1 MENMVM
7 SKILVVGGGAAGM
20 MAAITAAKNGHEVHL
35 YEKNAKLGRK
45 LFITGKGRCNITNAS
60 DLETI
65 FENVVTNR
73 KFLYSALYG
82 YTNDDVIQFFER
94 LGCKTKVERG
104 NRVFPVSDKSSDVIG
119 ALTRELN
126 RVGVNVH
133 LNTEVLDVVIKED
146 TFAGLKLR
154 GESSFVEGDKVVI
167 ATGGLSYPLTGST
180 GDGFRFAKEMGLKVT
195 DLYPS
200 LVSIHMKEEY
210 VKELQ
215 GLSLKNIQV
224 KLCDGKKC
232 VYENFGELVFTQRGV
247 SGPVVL
253 SASSYAIPYLKKGK
267 DLTFTIDLKPALT
280 KEQLDLRILRDF
292 EEFTNKQYKNA
303 LDNLLPRKLIGV
315 IINLSGIDPEKKVNL
330 ITREERQN
338 LVHLL
343 KEFKFHVLR
352 LGDFKEAVVTK
363 GGVSV
368 KEINPTT
375 MEAKNVKNVY
385 YAGEVLDLDALT
397 GGYNLQIA
405 WSTGAAAGSSV

>member
-1 MENMVM
+1 M
-7 SKILVVGGGAAGM
+7 SKIIVVGGGAAGS
-20 MAAITAAKNGHEVHL
+20 MAAITAARNGHEVHL
-35 YEKNAKLGRK
+35 YEKNTKLGRK

-60 DLETI
+60 ELETI

-119 ALTRELN
+119 ALTREMN

-133 LNTEVLDVVIKED
+133 LGTEVKDVIIKEGK
-146 TFAGLKLR
+146 FHSILI
-154 GESSFVEGDKVVI
+154 SSDSKPVQGDKIII

-200 LVSIHMKEEY
+200 LVSIHMKEEF
-210 VKELQ
+210 VKDLQ
-215 GLSLKNIQV
+215 GLSLKNILV
-224 KLCDGKKC
+224 RLCDGKKC

-253 SASSYAIPYLKKGK
+253 SASSYAIPYMKKGK
-267 DLTFTIDLKPALT
+267 ELTFTIDLKPALT

-292 EEFTNKQYKNA
+292 EEFTNKQFKNS
-303 LDNLLPRKLIGV
+303 LDQLLPKKMIG
-315 IINLSGIDPEKKVNL
+315 IIIELSGIDPEKKVNL
-330 ITREERQN
+330 ITREERQR
-338 LVHLL
+338 LVALL
-343 KEFKFHVLR
+343 KGLEFHVLR

-375 MEAKNVKNVY
+375 MEVKNVQNVY

>member
-1 MENMVM
+1 MEKMVM
-7 SKILVVGGGAAGM
+7 SKILVIGGGAAGM
-20 MAAITAAKNGHEVHL
+20 MAAITAARNGHEVHL

-133 LNTEVLDVVIKED
+133 LSTEVADVVIKDGELK
-146 TFAGLKLR
+146 GLKLS
-154 GESSFVEGDKVVI
+154 GESGLVKGDKVVI

-180 GDGFRFAKEMGLKVT
+180 GDGFRFAKEMGLTVT
-195 DLYPS
+195 ELYPS
-200 LVSIHMKEEY
+200 LVSVHMKEEY

-338 LVHLL
+338 LVSLL
-343 KEFKFHVLR
+343 KELKFHVLR
-352 LGDFKEAVVTK
+352 LGDFREAVVTK

>member
-1 MENMVM
+1 M

>member
-1 MENMVM
+1 M

-60 DLETI
+60 DLDTI
-65 FENVVTNR
+65 FDNVVTNR

-119 ALTRELN
+119 ALTREIN
-126 RVGVNVH
+126 RVGVEVH
-133 LNTEVLDVVIKED
+133 FGSEVSDVVIKD
-146 TFAGLKLR
+146 GKFHSLKLN
-154 GESSFVEGDKVVI
+154 GEDNEVKGDKVII

-180 GDGFRFAKEMGLKVT
+180 GDGFRFAKEMGLTVT
-195 DLYPS
+195 ELFPS
-200 LVSIHMKEEY
+200 LVSIHMKEDY

-224 KLCDGKKC
+224 RLCDGKKC

-267 DLTFTIDLKPALT
+267 DLTFHIDLKPALT
-280 KEQLDLRILRDF
+280 KEQLDARILRDF

-338 LVHLL
+338 LVNLL
-343 KEFKFHVLR
+343 KEFQLQVLR

-375 MEAKNVKNVY
+375 MEAKNVQNVY

>member
-1 MENMVM
+1 M
-7 SKILVVGGGAAGM
+7 SKIIVVGGGAAGM
-20 MAAITAAKNGHEVHL
+20 MAAITAAKKGHEVHL
-35 YEKNAKLGRK
+35 FEKNAKLGRK

-73 KFLYSALYG
+73 KFLYSALYS
-82 YTNDDVIQFFER
+82 YTNEDVIAFFEN

-104 NRVFPVSDKSSDVIG
+104 NRVFPLSDKSSDVIG
-119 ALTRELN
+119 ALAREMN
-126 RVGVNVH
+126 RVGVRVH
-133 LNTEVLDVVIKED
+133 LETEVKDIIMKENCFEAIRTGEGVVK
-146 TFAGLKLR
+146 
-154 GESSFVEGDKVVI
+154 GDKVII

-200 LVSIHMKEEY
+200 LVSIHMKEDY

-215 GLSLKNIQV
+215 GLSLKNIHV
-224 KLCDGKKC
+224 SMKDGKKC

-253 SASSYAIPYLKKGK
+253 SASSHAIAYLKKGK
-267 DLTFTIDLKPALT
+267 ELTFTIDLKPALT
-280 KEQLDLRILRDF
+280 KEQLDQRILRDF
-292 EEFTNKQYKNA
+292 EEFTNKQFKNS
-303 LDNLLPRKLIGV
+303 LDQLLPRKIIPV
-315 IINLSGIDPEKKVNL
+315 IIELSNIDPEKKVNL
-330 ITREERQN
+330 ITRQERQG
-338 LVHLL
+338 LVDLL
-343 KEFKFHVLR
+343 KGLTFHILR

-363 GGVSV
+363 GGISV

-375 MEAKNVKNVY
+375 MEAKKLQNVY
-385 YAGEVLDLDALT
+385 FAGEVLDLDALT

-405 WSTGAAAGSSV
+405 WSTGAAAGKSV

>member
-146 TFAGLKLR
+146 AFAGLKLR
-154 GESSFVEGDKVVI
+154 GESGFVKGDKVVI

-200 LVSIHMKEEY
+200 LVSIHMKEDY

>member
-1 MENMVM
+1 M
-7 SKILVVGGGAAGM
+7 SKIIVVGGGAAGM
-20 MAAITAAKNGHEVHL
+20 MAAITAARNGHEVHL
-35 YEKNAKLGRK
+35 YEKNTKLGRK

-82 YTNDDVIQFFER
+82 YTNDDVIQFFEK

-133 LNTEVLDVVIKED
+133 LGTEVKDVVIKD
-146 TFAGLKLR
+146 GKFHSILISS
-154 GESSFVEGDKVVI
+154 ESKPIQGDKIII

-210 VKELQ
+210 VKDLQ
-215 GLSLKNIQV
+215 GLSLKNILV

-253 SASSYAIPYLKKGK
+253 SASSYAIPYIKKEK
-267 DLTFTIDLKPALT
+267 ELTFTIDLKPALT

-292 EEFTNKQYKNA
+292 EEFTNKQFKNS
-303 LDNLLPRKLIGV
+303 LEHLLPKKLIGV
-315 IINLSGIDPEKKVNL
+315 MIELSGINPEKKVNL

-338 LVHLL
+338 LVALL
-343 KEFKFHVLR
+343 KGLEFHVQR

-368 KEINPTT
+368 KEINPST
-375 MEAKNVKNVY
+375 MEAKNVQNVY

>member
-1 MENMVM
+1 MEKMVM
-7 SKILVVGGGAAGM
+7 SKILVIGGGAAGM
-20 MAAITAAKNGHEVHL
+20 MAAITAARNGHEVHL

-133 LNTEVLDVVIKED
+133 LKTEVADVVIKDGE
-146 TFAGLKLR
+146 FKGLKLS
-154 GESSFVEGDKVVI
+154 GESGLVKGDKVVI

-180 GDGFRFAKEMGLKVT
+180 GDGFRFAKEMGLTVT
-195 DLYPS
+195 ELYPS
-200 LVSIHMKEEY
+200 LVSVHMKEEY

-338 LVHLL
+338 LVSLL
-343 KEFKFHVLR
+343 KELKFHVLR
-352 LGDFKEAVVTK
+352 LGDFREAVVTK

>member
-1 MENMVM
+1 M

-65 FENVVTNR
+65 FDNVVTNR

-133 LNTEVLDVVIKED
+133 LGIEVLDVVVKDGMFHSLKVNGDAGQIK
-146 TFAGLKLR
+146 
-154 GESSFVEGDKVVI
+154 GDKVII

-180 GDGFRFAKEMGLKVT
+180 GDGFRFAKEMGLSVT
-195 DLYPS
+195 ELFPS

-224 KLCDGKKC
+224 RLCDGKKC

-280 KEQLDLRILRDF
+280 KEQLDARILRDF

-338 LVHLL
+338 LVNLL

-375 MEAKNVKNVY
+375 MEAKNVQNVY

>member
-1 MENMVM
+1 M
-7 SKILVVGGGAAGM
+7 SKIIVVGGGAAGT
-20 MAAITAAKNGHEVHL
+20 MAAITAARNGHEVHL
-35 YEKNAKLGRK
+35 FEKNTKLGRK

-60 DLETI
+60 DIDII
-65 FENVVTNR
+65 FENVVSNR

-82 YTNDDVIQFFER
+82 YTNQDVIDFFER

-119 ALTRELN
+119 ALMRECN

-133 LNTEVLDVVIKED
+133 FQTEISDVIIKDGQFE
-146 TFAGLKLR
+146 GVRLV
-154 GESSFVEGDKVVI
+154 GETGIVKGDKVII

-180 GDGFRFAKEMGLKVT
+180 GDGYRFAKEMGLAVT

-200 LVSIHMKEEY
+200 LVSVHMKEDY

-224 KLCDGKKC
+224 KLLDGKKC

-253 SASSYAIPYLKKGK
+253 SASSYAIPYIKKGK
-267 DLTFTIDLKPALT
+267 QLTFTIDLKPALS
-280 KEQLDLRILRDF
+280 KEQLDARILRDF

-315 IINLSGIDPEKKVNL
+315 IIELSGIHPEKKVNL

-338 LVHLL
+338 LVNLL
-343 KEFKFHVLR
+343 KDFRFHVER
-352 LGDFKEAVVTK
+352 LGDFKEAVITK

-385 YAGEVLDLDALT
+385 YVGEVLDLDALT

-405 WSTGAAAGSSV
+405 WSTGVAAGNSV

>member
-1 MENMVM
+1 M
-7 SKILVVGGGAAGM
+7 SKILVIGGGAAGM
-20 MAAITAAKNGHEVHL
+20 MAAITAARNGHEVHL
-35 YEKNAKLGRK
+35 YEKNTKLGRK

-82 YTNDDVIQFFER
+82 YTNEDVIAFFER

-126 RVGVNVH
+126 RVGVHVH
-133 LNTEVLDVVIKED
+133 LGEEIEDVVVNDGRFDHIKL
-146 TFAGLKLR
+146 AGK
-154 GESSFVEGDKVVI
+154 GTVVKGDKVII

-180 GDGFRFAKEMGLKVT
+180 GDGFRFARNMGLKVT
-195 DLYPS
+195 DLSPS
-200 LVSIHMKEEY
+200 LVSIHMKESY
-210 VKELQ
+210 IRELQ

-224 KLCDGKKC
+224 RMCDGKKC
-232 VYENFGELVFTQRGV
+232 VYDNFGELVFTQRGV

-253 SASSYAIPYLKKGK
+253 SASSYAVPYLKKGK
-267 DLTFTIDLKPALT
+267 ELTFTIDLKPALT
-280 KEQLDLRILRDF
+280 KEQLDARILRDF
-292 EEFTNKQYKNA
+292 EEFTNKQFKNS
-303 LDNLLPRKLIGV
+303 LDNLLPKKMIGV
-315 IINLSGIDPEKKVNL
+315 IVELSGINPEKKVNL
-330 ITREERQN
+330 VTREERQK
-338 LVHLL
+338 LVTLL
-343 KEFKFHVLR
+343 KEFKMNILK
-352 LGDFKEAVVTK
+352 LGDYKEAVVTK

-375 MEAKNVKNVY
+375 MEAKNVENVFF
-385 YAGEVLDLDALT
+385 AGEVLDLDALT

-405 WSTGAAAGSSV
+405 WSTGAAAGGAV

>member
-1 MENMVM
+1 M
-7 SKILVVGGGAAGM
+7 SKIIVVGGGAAGT
-20 MAAITAAKNGHEVHL
+20 MAAITAARNGHEVHL
-35 YEKNAKLGRK
+35 FEKNTKLGRK

-60 DLETI
+60 DIDII
-65 FENVVTNR
+65 FENVVSNR

-82 YTNDDVIQFFER
+82 YTNQDVIDFFER

-119 ALTRELN
+119 ALMRECN

-133 LNTEVLDVVIKED
+133 FQTEISDVIIKDGQFE
-146 TFAGLKLR
+146 GVRLV
-154 GESSFVEGDKVVI
+154 GETGIVKGDKVII

-180 GDGFRFAKEMGLKVT
+180 GDGYRFAKEMGLAVT

-200 LVSIHMKEEY
+200 LVSVHMKEDY

-224 KLCDGKKC
+224 KLLDGKKC

-253 SASSYAIPYLKKGK
+253 SASSYAIPYIKKGK
-267 DLTFTIDLKPALT
+267 QLTFTIDLKPALSI
-280 KEQLDLRILRDF
+280 EQLDARILRDF

-315 IINLSGIDPEKKVNL
+315 IIELSGIHPEKKVNL

-338 LVHLL
+338 LVNLL
-343 KEFKFHVLR
+343 KDFRFHVER
-352 LGDFKEAVVTK
+352 LGDFKEAVITK

-385 YAGEVLDLDALT
+385 YVGEVLDLDALT

-405 WSTGAAAGSSV
+405 WSTGVAAGNSV

>member
-1 MENMVM
+1 M
-7 SKILVVGGGAAGM
+7 SKIFIIGGGAAGM
-20 MAAITAAKNGHEVHL
+20 MAAVTAAKNGHEVHL

-60 DLETI
+60 DLDII

-82 YTNDDVIQFFER
+82 YTNQDVIDFFEK

-119 ALTRELN
+119 ALMRELN
-126 RVGVNVH
+126 RQGVQVH
-133 LNTEVLDVVIKED
+133 LNTEVTEVITYENAFQAIKVKDKKEKI
-146 TFAGLKLR
+146 T
-154 GESSFVEGDKVVI
+154 GDRLII
-167 ATGGLSYPLTGST
+167 ATGGMSYPLTGST
-180 GDGFRFAKEMGLKVT
+180 GDGFRFAREMGLKVT
-195 DLYPS
+195 DLFPS
-200 LVSIHMKEEY
+200 LVSIHMKEDD

-215 GLSLKNIQV
+215 GLSLKNIHV
-224 KLCDGKKC
+224 KMCDGKKS

-253 SASSYAIPYLKKGK
+253 SASSYAIPYIKKGK
-267 DLTFTIDLKPALT
+267 ELTFTIDLKPALT
-280 KEQLDLRILRDF
+280 KEQLDARILRDF
-292 EEFTNKQYKNA
+292 EEFSNKQFKNA
-303 LDNLLPRKLIGV
+303 LDQLLPKK
-315 IINLSGIDPEKKVNL
+315 IIPIVVKRSAIDPEKKVNL

-338 LVHLL
+338 LVTVL
-343 KEFKFHVLR
+343 KEFKYTIQR

-375 MEAKNVKNVY
+375 MEAKNVKNVFFV
-385 YAGEVLDLDALT
+385 GEVLDLDALT

-405 WSTGAAAGSSV
+405 WSTGAAAGNSV